1 MSTKTYAF
9 DLDGTICEERPTFE
23 KSLAA
28 PIKEMIDLVNNLYH
42 QGNRIIIYTARS
54 WGEFAVT
61 EKWLKEKNVHY
72 DILMCGKP
80 VYDIWVDDRCCNPQ
94 DFIKSFT

>member
-42 QGNRIIIYTARS
+42 QGNRI
-54 WGEFAVT
+54 
-61 EKWLKEKNVHY
+61 
-72 DILMCGKP
+72 
-80 VYDIWVDDRCCNPQ
+80 
-94 DFIKSFT
+94 